1 MTQAFN
7 GGDNSRFS
15 VSSAPSKLWQNIAIG
30 SLGFWLSG
38 SLMLDF
44 VVMPTMWATGMMESS
59 GFASASYSIFWIFNR
74 VELVCAAA
82 ALSTIWALSQVNLAS
97 VERLAVC
104 VDAHNPEGYT
114 SESMRRCDS
123 NRNHKMFAGAV
134 MLMAIALSYTFILTP
149 YMSGLGFDADIFTTT
164 QSLPA
169 EMDRMHS
176 IYWVLEASKLAIV
189 GMLLFLVDRF
199 TSEHG

>member
-97 VERLAVC
+97 V
-104 VDAHNPEGYT
+104 DT
-114 SESMRRCDS
+114 
-123 NRNHKMFAGAV
+123 NRKMFAGAV
-134 MLMAIALSYTFILTP
+134 MLMAIALTYTFILTP
-149 YMSGLGFDADIFTTT
+149 YMSGLGFDADIFAISK
-164 QSLPA
+164 SLPV

-199 TSEHG
+199 TSEHV